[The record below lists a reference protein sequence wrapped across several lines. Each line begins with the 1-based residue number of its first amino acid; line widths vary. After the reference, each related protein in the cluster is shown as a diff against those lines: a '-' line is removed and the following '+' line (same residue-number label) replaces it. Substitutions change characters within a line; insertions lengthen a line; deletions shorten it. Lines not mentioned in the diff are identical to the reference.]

1 MQKRIDREEL
11 AAINCAESEINLFN
25 YQYFTSLMNNRT
37 IVFNGDITDTI
48 VEKVYLPLKS
58 FEEDDSC
65 TPVTLILHSS
75 GGSVSDSFFLANY
88 IEHYK
93 KPLNVVVL
101 GYAASMATVLLAA
114 GANNPNVTR
123 WCYKESYA
131 LIHDGYIALGAS
143 EAGTAQDI
151 MTFNQTIDDHIRD
164 FILSHTKITEDQYT
178 KKGRHQWFIFSE
190 EMKELGLIDKIYGV
204 DDVNEE
210 K

>member
-11 AAINCAESEINLFN
+11 TAINCVESEINLFN
-25 YQYFTSLMNNRT
+25 YQYFNSLMNNRT
-37 IVFNGDITDTI
+37 ILFNGDITDTI
-48 VEKVYLPLKS
+48 VEKVYLPLKN

-65 TPVTLILHSS
+65 APVTLILHSS

-101 GYAASMATVLLAA
+101 GYAASMATVLLVA

-131 LIHDGYIALGAS
+131 LIHDGYVALGAS

-151 MTFNQTIDDHIRD
+151 MAFNQTIDDHIRD

-204 DDVNEE
+204 DDVNE